1 MRLDIFH
8 KPAWIVLAAVLAASS
23 VWLFAERMV
32 RYQIA
37 DEIVHGRPRGNLS
50 DLYPR
55 WLGAR
60 ELMRQ
65 GRDPYSSAVT
75 RDIQRGFYGRTLD
88 PANPADPK
96 DQEGFAYPLYVVF
109 VLAPTIGFSF
119 AIVQRVAF
127 WVLLALTIA
136 TVPLWLRA
144 LGWRPPLWASASMV
158 ILTVGSLPVM
168 QGLKLQQ
175 MTLLVIAL
183 VAAAMALL
191 VSDRPMIAG
200 VLLALATIKPQLV
213 WLLLLWLLI
222 WTVGEWRRRY
232 QWLRAFL
239 VTMALLLAAS
249 EWYMP
254 VWIPHFFRAL
264 KEYRNY
270 TDASSMLDKMVPA
283 PWGWLLGLV
292 TIAATLVVCWKNRR
306 FGQQTQEFA
315 TTTALV
321 LAVTVIVTI
330 ASNYALYNQIL
341 LLPAVLILARERHGI
356 WNRNRVARLMLSLT
370 SIFLLWPWTT
380 NVVLALLSFVLP
392 LNVVDRAW
400 SVPFWTVL
408 PLPMAVAG
416 IVLVMSYQSAFTAPA
431 KPGTS

>member
-1 MRLDIFH
+1 MRLEIFH

-37 DEIVHGRPRGNLS
+37 DELAHGRPRGNLS

-60 ELMRQ
+60 ELLLH
-65 GRDPYSSAVT
+65 GRDPYSSTVT
-75 RDIQRGFYGRTLD
+75 REIQRGFYGRPLD
-88 PANPADPK
+88 PARPSDPK
-96 DQEGFAYPLYVVF
+96 DQEGFAYPLYVIF

-191 VSDRPMIAG
+191 VSDRPEIAG
-200 VLLALATIKPQLV
+200 VLLALATIKPQLM
-213 WLLLLWLLI
+213 WLLLLWLVI
-222 WTVGEWRRRY
+222 WTVGEWRRRSR
-232 QWLRAFL
+232 WLLSFL

-254 VWIPHFFRAL
+254 RWIPHFFRAL
-264 KEYRNY
+264 QEYRNY
-270 TDASSMLDKMVPA
+270 TDAASMLDKMVPA

-292 TIAATLVVCWKNRR
+292 TVTSTLVVCWKNRR
-306 FGQQTQEFA
+306 FEPQNREFA

-341 LLPAVLILARERHGI
+341 LLPAVLILARERYSI
-356 WNRNRVARLMLSLT
+356 WNRNRLSRTTLSFT
-370 SIFLLWPWTT
+370 AIFLLWPWTT
-380 NVVLALLSFVLP
+380 NVVLAALSFVLP
-392 LNVVDRAW
+392 LNVVQRAW
-400 SVPFWTVL
+400 AVPFWTVL
-408 PLPMAVAG
+408 PLPLAVAG
-416 IVLVMSYQSAFTAPA
+416 MVLVMSWQSAFTAPA
-431 KPGTS
+431 KAGTS